1 MQQLEVCQMPQFKNW
16 ADGNPMPFKGTSDL
30 MHCDNVANQSR
41 TYDSPLSPTKILS

>member
-16 ADGNPMPFKGTSDL
+16 ADGNPMSFKGTSDL

-41 TYDSPLSPTKILS
+41 TCDSPLSPTTFFS